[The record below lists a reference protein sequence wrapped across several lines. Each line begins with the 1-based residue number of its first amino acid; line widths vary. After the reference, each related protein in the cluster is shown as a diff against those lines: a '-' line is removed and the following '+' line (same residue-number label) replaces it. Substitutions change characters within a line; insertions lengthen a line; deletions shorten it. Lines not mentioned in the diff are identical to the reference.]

1 MISDNSQCDPS
12 DLFNWLYSNFI
23 PYQKI
28 TPLLQWLIKN
38 IIPVKILG
46 EKNYQKILLQN
57 MKDFVEMKRFENQ
70 KMEDYIVKMDVFSIP
85 WLEEDKFS
93 YKFRGIII
101 KKRRKLLAEVVCLIM
116 KKLVIPFVRMN
127 FYVTDKH
134 QENRKIFYYRKPLW
148 VLVIKL
154 TMQRL

>member
-1 MISDNSQCDPS
+1 
-12 DLFNWLYSNFI
+12 
-23 PYQKI
+23 
-28 TPLLQWLIKN
+28 
-38 IIPVKILG
+38 
-46 EKNYQKILLQN
+46 

-93 YKFRGIII
+93 YKFRGVII
-101 KKRRKLLAEVVCLIM
+101 KKRRKLLAEVVCFIM
-116 KKLVIPFVRMN
+116 NKLVIPFVRMN

-154 TMQRL
+154 TMQKL